1 MKKNKEDCQMET
13 LIRNASILLKW
24 SNMRIAYMNE
34 LYEIPNPAFWE
45 NRKWL
50 K

>member
-1 MKKNKEDCQMET
+1 MKKNKEDRQMEI

-34 LYEIPNPAFWE
+34 LYAIGLKEE
-45 NRKWL
+45 NKNG
-50 K
+50 